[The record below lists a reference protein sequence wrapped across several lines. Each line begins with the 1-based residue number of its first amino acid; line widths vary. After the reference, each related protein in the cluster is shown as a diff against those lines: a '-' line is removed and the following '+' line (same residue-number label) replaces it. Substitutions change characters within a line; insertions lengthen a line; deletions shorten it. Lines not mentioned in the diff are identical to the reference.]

1 MLSTFPMRFVI
12 AVFGGAA
19 VGLVIGLVVTYVFQA
34 DDNPFAMMP
43 WGIMAGALGLAFS
56 MVPRRGAAE
65 KQTQDSGDR
74 PT

>member
-1 MLSTFPMRFVI
+1 
-12 AVFGGAA
+12 
-19 VGLVIGLVVTYVFQA
+19 VVTYVFQA